1 MSTQIGR
8 DWVSRIPSLS
18 DDANIQQ
25 AFRMYHYGNQDGSEP
40 GPGDTINGVEG
51 YFASLQ
57 SQITSITA
65 GVDEIKNTLN
75 SNDIDLNQLDT
86 VAESGTYRRSS
97 TPPSGKNYPELS
109 AGLLF
114 VAVTDGGA
122 VYQEYQTI
130 GGTSGTNNY
139 YWRGR
144 DAAGNW
150 SVWSQA
156 SKVGHNHDGSYYT
169 EIEIDAR
176 ITPQANLNAS
186 SVLVTDSQKKITTS
200 STISVDELG
209 HLNNVS
215 SNIQDQLNQR
225 YVKSETARI
234 FVRADTPPNPQ
245 AGDLWIW

>member
-1 MSTQIGR
+1 MSTEIGR

-57 SQITSITA
+57 SQIESITA
-65 GVDEIKNTLN
+65 GVDAIKDLSDNAINLN
-75 SNDIDLNQLDT
+75 DLDT

-97 TPPSGKNYPELS
+97 TPITDRNYPELS

-130 GGTSGTNNY
+130 GGSSGTNNY

-150 SVWSQA
+150 SDWSQA
-156 SKVGHNHDGSYYT
+156 SKSGHNHDSLYYRKA
-169 EIEIDAR
+169 EIDAR
-176 ITPQANLNAS
+176 VSEQSGLNAS
-186 SVLVTDSQKKITTS
+186 SVLVTDAQKKITTS
-200 STISVDELG
+200 STISTTELSYLDG
-209 HLNNVS
+209 VT
-215 SNIQDQLNQR
+215 SNLQSQLNDR
-225 YVKSETARI
+225 YVKSETARV
-234 FVRADTPPNPQ
+234 FVQATQPTSPQ
-245 AGDLWIW
+245 VNDLWFW